1 MRDGG
6 RLPSPA
12 SIPSFASY
20 NITCRFLS
28 LSQGQQKQREKKRR
42 NIRKLV
48 QKHTIV
54 AVLETHCT
62 GLKAVHCFFSEI
74 EGIKVFYQEGKEAI
88 VFLVDEKW
96 SKENSPELISIIPGV
111 MATLHWK
118 AEGRDS
124 WLTSFRLDAKDE
136 KERIRQL
143 AIGTL
148 WAQGHI
154 GPKDITIFGGDRN
167 FVRKTSEK
175 QSRRNTWRPS
185 TKMNEAWTKFLK
197 GHGNAQETE
206 QPEYTWG
213 RVVKHE
219 NSDENDIDRSAPGSS
234 AIQEGDTASWTYE
247 VLDVVG
253 TNVDSYDQIAHQAM
267 AKRCDDV
274 PHPAASDHWPVSL
287 EWRSLERRQH
297 QRKRARTANVLV
309 KRPIPV
315 WLLDDEAFLEQVD
328 DWVE

>member
-1 MRDGG
+1 METAATRKASEVRRPTCRMRKGG

-20 NITCRFLS
+20 NIRFLS
-28 LSQGQQKQREKKRR
+28 ISQGQQKQREKKLR
-42 NIRKLV
+42 NIQKLV

-74 EGIKVFYQEGKEAI
+74 EGVKVFYQEGKEAI

-143 AIGTL
+143 ALGTL
-148 WAQGHI
+148 
-154 GPKDITIFGGDRN
+154 
-167 FVRKTSEK
+167 
-175 QSRRNTWRPS
+175 
-185 TKMNEAWTKFLK
+185 
-197 GHGNAQETE
+197 
-206 QPEYTWG
+206 
-213 RVVKHE
+213 
-219 NSDENDIDRSAPGSS
+219 
-234 AIQEGDTASWTYE
+234 
-247 VLDVVG
+247 
-253 TNVDSYDQIAHQAM
+253 
-267 AKRCDDV
+267 
-274 PHPAASDHWPVSL
+274 
-287 EWRSLERRQH
+287 
-297 QRKRARTANVLV
+297 
-309 KRPIPV
+309 
-315 WLLDDEAFLEQVD
+315 
-328 DWVE
+328 